1 MKHFLAI
8 ACVVGVLGGH
18 SDAAG
23 ADEPADSNHST
34 ADKSPLAADG
44 ELQKLREPLSQI
56 FQLKLES
63 GNLKF
68 DRSAWETAAA
78 EIERKSV
85 AAAKD
90 AENLPP
96 GMDPESPQGLRY
108 RARLLQDK
116 ALQLE
121 RQQSNRF
128 TPVISRLV
136 PKRRRTVATRTA
148 STGGATGYSSNGKQK
163 TYRRTFEGKTLTGE
177 RRTDNDGDSF
187 TVRELESPNRTLE
200 LSSNSDTGFRIELS
214 DPAGN
219 LILLRQ
225 RPDCFSAVSV
235 VAGKVQIAE
244 GKSFVDACRRNRA
257 QMEADLLPVLV
268 RFGFCPVVSPGEP
281 EALPRASQPNVSWG
295 ESTLLGKGNLQEYR
309 ESLANVFKFSLID
322 GQLKIDRE
330 AWKSIAE
337 EIKKEFADA
346 AENAKAQ
353 AELRGKTRRPRC
365 KCSKR

>member
-121 RQQSNRF
+121 RQQRIGSLPSFLVLFQN
-128 TPVISRLV
+128 VEEQSRHGQ
-136 PKRRRTVATRTA
+136 R

-177 RRTDNDGDSF
+177 ARTDNDGDSF

-257 QMEADLLPVLV
+257 QMEADLLPVLA

-281 EALPRASQPNVSWG
+281 EGARPR
-295 ESTLLGKGNLQEYR
+295 
-309 ESLANVFKFSLID
+309 F
-322 GQLKIDRE
+322 
-330 AWKSIAE
+330 
-337 EIKKEFADA
+337 A
-346 AENAKAQ
+346 AECFVGRIDALGQ
-353 AELRGKTRRPRC
+353 G
-365 KCSKR
+365 